1 MFFVLTNMGE
11 KKIIQHLNFY
21 QFLGMSYLQ
30 KRFYSF
36 LSFKKT
42 LFGSGFLHFLFVFFL
57 DYISTYY
64 LYHQKGYSISL
75 INKFYLKKV
84 RILLTCFFFQKII
97 VFSILLYLVS
107 SAHPFRNSK
116 SNNALLDN
124 IFEDI
129 FIIF

>member
-42 LFGSGFLHFLFVFFL
+42 LFGSGFLHFVFVFF
-57 DYISTYY
+57 
-64 LYHQKGYSISL
+64 
-75 INKFYLKKV
+75 
-84 RILLTCFFFQKII
+84 
-97 VFSILLYLVS
+97 
-107 SAHPFRNSK
+107 
-116 SNNALLDN
+116 
-124 IFEDI
+124 
-129 FIIF
+129 